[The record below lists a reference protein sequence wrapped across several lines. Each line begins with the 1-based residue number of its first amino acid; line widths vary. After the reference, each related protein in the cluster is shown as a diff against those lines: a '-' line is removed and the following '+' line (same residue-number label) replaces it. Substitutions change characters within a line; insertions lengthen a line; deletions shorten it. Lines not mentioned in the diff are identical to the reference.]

1 MLRVMAMF
9 LLSGP
14 GEEEEDEE
22 ETAEEKSSV
31 SIEEWVEV
39 NTLVFST
46 SNLLSLLSISVLI
59 VIPF

>member
-1 MLRVMAMF
+1 MLRVMALF

-39 NTLVFST
+39 NTLGKGSKPPVT
-46 SNLLSLLSISVLI
+46 DNVR
-59 VIPF
+59 

>member
-39 NTLVFST
+39 NTNIILFV
-46 SNLLSLLSISVLI
+46 IVLRREA
-59 VIPF
+59 